1 MVFWVKFGENLIK
14 IIILQLALTTC
25 TATLLGQKFTAVEVS
40 TTTPL
45 REALRICKNVGEL
58 GWFYS
63 LDYDEHTD
71 SFSILLHP
79 LTPTIKIEIV
89 ASSVNGKTNLAL
101 TLCEAQEGMLHTG
114 VGGYMTRL
122 KGYANALSG
131 RLESATIGEY
141 REGHGL
147 AIQQTMDQTH
157 SLGNHWAEYP
167 INKTETYPPGV
178 YEFYQLFNKN
188 KIEPFGLHLTMTA
201 DSLYVVSFTDSLP
214 DDQLRA
220 NHWAG
225 ISRGRGVL
233 SYAGNLYY
241 MIEYPFCVPLVKRND
256 TFCFH
261 IPHSLPSLYYLD
273 QAREQESLS
282 LMPGGYA
289 VSAAELSI
297 NVLESAA
304 HTGRAKHLLK
314 EGLTDPAHRDC
325 YLDLDTGVIKNL

>member
-1 MVFWVKFGENLIK
+1 MIK
-14 IIILQLALTTC
+14 IIILQLALTVC
-25 TATLLGQKFTAVEVS
+25 AVPLFGQKFTAVEIS

-58 GWFYS
+58 GWYYS
-63 LDYDEHTD
+63 LDYDEHAD

-79 LTPTIKIEIV
+79 LTPGIKIEIV
-89 ASSVNGKTNLAL
+89 AFAVNGKTNLAL

-122 KGYANALSG
+122 KGYTNALSR
-131 RLESATIGEY
+131 RLESAAIGEY

-147 AIQQTMDQTH
+147 AIQRTTDQIH
-157 SLGNHWAEYP
+157 SLVNHWGEYP

-178 YEFYQLFNKN
+178 YEFYQLFKKN
-188 KIEPFGLHLTMTA
+188 ETEPFGLNLTMTA
-201 DSLYVVSFTDSLP
+201 DSLYAVSFTDSLP

-220 NHWAG
+220 KHWSV

-233 SYAGNLYY
+233 SYKGNLYY
-241 MIEYPFCVPLVKRND
+241 MIEYPFCVPIVKRSD

-282 LMPGGYA
+282 LMPGGYPSS
-289 VSAAELSI
+289 VAELSI
-297 NVLESAA
+297 EVLESAA

-314 EGLTDPAHRDC
+314 KGLADPAHRDC
-325 YLDLDTGVIKNL
+325 YMDLDTGVIKNL

>member
-1 MVFWVKFGENLIK
+1 MLK
-14 IIILQLALTTC
+14 IIILQLALSTSA
-25 TATLLGQKFTAVEVS
+25 ATLCAQKFTAVEVS

-45 REALRICKNVGEL
+45 RAALQICKNVGEL
-58 GWFYS
+58 GWLYS

-89 ASSVNGKTNLAL
+89 ASAVNGKTNLAL

-122 KGYANALSG
+122 KGYTSALSR
-131 RLESATIGEY
+131 RLESAAIGEY

-147 AIQQTMDQTH
+147 AIQRMTDRAP
-157 SLGNHWAEYP
+157 SLVNHWADYP
-167 INKTETYPPGV
+167 INKTETYPSGV
-178 YEFYQLFNKN
+178 YEFYQLFKRN
-188 KIEPFGLHLTMTA
+188 KIEPFGLKVTQTA
-201 DSLYVVSFTDSLP
+201 DSLYTVSFTDSLP
-214 DDQLRA
+214 DDKLRA
-220 NHWAG
+220 EHWVE

-233 SYAGNLYY
+233 GYKGNLYY
-241 MIEYPFCVPLVKRND
+241 MIEYPYCVPLVKRTD

-282 LMPGGYA
+282 VMPGGYPGS
-289 VSAAELSI
+289 VGELSF
-297 NVLESAA
+297 NVLLSAA
-304 HTGRAKHLLK
+304 HTGRAKKLLRD
-314 EGLTDPAHRDC
+314 GLADPAHRDC

>member
-1 MVFWVKFGENLIK
+1 MIK
-14 IIILQLALTTC
+14 IIILQLALTIC
-25 TATLLGQKFTAVEVS
+25 AATLFGQKFTAVGVS

-63 LDYDEHTD
+63 LDYDAHAD

-89 ASSVNGKTNLAL
+89 ALAVNGKTNLAL
-101 TLCEAQEGMLHTG
+101 TLCEAQAGMLHTG

-122 KGYANALSG
+122 KGYTNALSR
-131 RLESATIGEY
+131 RLENAAVGEY

-147 AIQQTMDQTH
+147 AIQRTTDQTP
-157 SLGNHWAEYP
+157 SLVNHWAEYP

-178 YEFYQLFNKN
+178 YEFYQLFKKN
-188 KIEPFGLHLTMTA
+188 EIEPFGLNLTMTA
-201 DSLYVVSFTDSLP
+201 DSLYAVSFTDSLP

-220 NHWAG
+220 QHWSVM
-225 ISRGRGVL
+225 SRGRGVL
-233 SYAGNLYY
+233 SYKGNLYY
-241 MIEYPFCVPLVKRND
+241 MIEYPFCVPLVKRSD

-273 QAREQESLS
+273 QAREQESPS
-282 LMPGGYA
+282 
-289 VSAAELSI
+289 
-297 NVLESAA
+297 VLVSAA
-304 HTGRAKHLLK
+304 HTGRAKKLLRD
-314 EGLTDPAHRDC
+314 GLADPAHRDC
-325 YLDLDTGVIKNL
+325 YLDLDTGVIKNW